1 MATTVNTQAAV
12 GTSRRITAT
21 AGTDAGTRTQTAVG
35 PVWKVASLASLGGL
49 AVAGIYEA
57 IVRAAGVSFDMGASA
72 ADSKPVPAGGFVGFT
87 VMFAVAGILF
97 ALALARWAKR
107 PGRTYA
113 VTAWA
118 VVAASLAL
126 PFLPPYMDG
135 DTRVVLVISHLVV
148 AAAVVPVVAKR
159 LDRITR

>member
-12 GTSRRITAT
+12 GTSRRTTAT
-21 AGTDAGTRTQTAVG
+21 AG
-35 PVWKVASLASLGGL
+35 PVWKVAGLASLGGL
-49 AVAGIYEA
+49 VVAGVYEA
-57 IVRAAGVSFDMGASA
+57 IVRAAGVSFEMGASA

-87 VMFAVAGILF
+87 AMVAVAGILL
-97 ALALARWAKR
+97 AVALARWAKR

-113 VTAWA
+113 VTAWT
-118 VVAASLAL
+118 VVALSLAL

-135 DTRVVLVISHLVV
+135 DTRVVLVLSHLVV

-159 LDRITR
+159 LGQIQR

>member
-1 MATTVNTQAAV
+1 MATTVNTQAVA
-12 GTSRRITAT
+12 GTSRRTKAT
-21 AGTDAGTRTQTAVG
+21 AG
-35 PVWKVASLASLGGL
+35 PVWKVAGLASLGGL
-49 AVAGIYEA
+49 VVAGVYEA
-57 IVRAAGVSFDMGASA
+57 IVRAAGVSFEMGASA

-87 VMFAVAGILF
+87 AMVAVAGILL
-97 ALALARWAKR
+97 AVALARWAKR

-118 VVAASLAL
+118 VVAVSLAL

-135 DTRVVLVISHLVV
+135 DTRVVLVLSHLVV

-159 LDRITR
+159 LGQIQR

>member
-1 MATTVNTQAAV
+1 MATTINTQAAV
-12 GTSRRITAT
+12 GTSRRATSTA
-21 AGTDAGTRTQTAVG
+21 G

-57 IVRAAGVSFDMGASA
+57 IVRAAGVSFEMGASA

-87 VMFAVAGILF
+87 AMVAVAGILF
-97 ALALARWAKR
+97 AVAVARWAKR

-113 VTAWA
+113 VTTWA

-135 DTRVVLVISHLVV
+135 DTRFVLVLSHVVV
-148 AAAVVPVVAKR
+148 AVAVIPVVAKR
-159 LDRITR
+159 LDRIER